1 MGFEMEENKIFYNN
15 EEKLNFIIDHLKLDV
30 KEIEKTFGYKSGY
43 VSKLRSNIYS
53 TLKPIHFYAFE
64 SAYGI
69 PRKIFTDRKINSSSQ
84 IIAILNSKKDKQK
97 SIFSDNE
104 FIFEKLVGKWYAYVY
119 PGNPFISIYCI
130 ETTIHP
136 DYTITDEN
144 DNYGQLLIGELQSLL
159 IKKAINSKNF
169 ISILFDNADVGYEL
183 FHFSMLSKSG
193 QVKREMCS
201 FGFFSRKK
209 INVEV
214 AKTILGK
221 REDIQLKI
229 DFDLKERVAEYAV
242 MVEG

>member
-1 MGFEMEENKIFYNN
+1 MEENKIFYNN

-30 KEIEKTFGYKSGY
+30 AEIEKTFGYRSGY
-43 VSKLRSNIYS
+43 VSKLRSDIYS

-119 PGNPFISIYCI
+119 PGNPFIPIYCI

-159 IKKAINSKNF
+159 IKKTINSKNF

-193 QVKREMCS
+193 QVKREMCN

-209 INVEV
+209 IDVEI

>member
-1 MGFEMEENKIFYNN
+1 MEENKIFYNN

-30 KEIEKTFGYKSGY
+30 AEIEKTFGYRSGY
-43 VSKLRSNIYS
+43 VSKLRSDIYS

-193 QVKREMCS
+193 QVKREMCN

-209 INVEV
+209 IDVEI

-242 MVEG
+242 MVER

>member
-1 MGFEMEENKIFYNN
+1 MEDNFFYN

-30 KEIEKTFGYKSGY
+30 KEIEKKFGYSSGY
-43 VSKLRSNIYS
+43 VSKLRHHSYGK
-53 TLKPIHFYAFE
+53 LKPMHFYAFE

-69 PRKIFTDRKINSSSQ
+69 PCKIFTDKKINSSSQ
-84 IIAILNSKKDKQK
+84 IISLLKSKSESKKG
-97 SIFSDNE
+97 IFEEDE
-104 FIFEKLVGKWYAYVY
+104 FILEKLIGRWYAYVY
-119 PGNPFISIYCI
+119 PGNPFLPIYCI
-130 ETTIHP
+130 ETTIHS

-144 DNYGQLLIGELQSLL
+144 NNYGKLLIGELQSLL

-193 QVKREMCS
+193 QVKREMCN

-209 INVEV
+209 IDLEL

-242 MVEG
+242 LVEE

>member
-1 MGFEMEENKIFYNN
+1 MEENKIFYNN

-30 KEIEKTFGYKSGY
+30 AEIEKTFGYRSGY
-43 VSKLRSNIYS
+43 VSKLRSDIYS

-97 SIFSDNE
+97 SIFSENE

-119 PGNPFISIYCI
+119 PGNPFIPIYCI

-183 FHFSMLSKSG
+183 FHFSMLSKSS
-193 QVKREMCS
+193 QVKREMCN

-209 INVEV
+209 IDVDV

-242 MVEG
+242 MVEET

>member
-1 MGFEMEENKIFYNN
+1 MEEDEIFYNN

-30 KEIEKTFGYKSGY
+30 KEIEKAFGYKSGY
-43 VSKLRSNIYS
+43 VSKLRSNTYS

-84 IIAILNSKKDKQK
+84 IIAILKPKIEKKKD
-97 SIFSDNE
+97 IFEENE
-104 FIFEKLVGKWYAYVY
+104 FVFEQLVGKWYAYVY
-119 PGNPFISIYCI
+119 PGNPFIPIYCI
-130 ETTIHP
+130 ETIIHP

-144 DNYGQLLIGELQSLL
+144 NNYGQLLIGELQSLF

-193 QVKREMCS
+193 QVKREMCN

-209 INVEV
+209 IDLEI

-221 REDIQLKI
+221 REEIQLKI

-242 MVEG
+242 MV

>member
-1 MGFEMEENKIFYNN
+1 MEEDEIFYNN

-30 KEIEKTFGYKSGY
+30 KEIEKTFGYRSGY
-43 VSKLRSNIYS
+43 VSKLRSDTYS
-53 TLKPIHFYAFE
+53 TLKPLHFYAFE

-69 PRKIFTDRKINSSSQ
+69 PRKIFTDKKINSSSQ
-84 IIAILNSKKDKQK
+84 IVAILKPKSEKQK
-97 SIFSDNE
+97 GIFEENE
-104 FIFEKLVGKWYAYVY
+104 FVFEKLVGKWYAYVY
-119 PGNPFISIYCI
+119 PGNPFIPIYCI
-130 ETTIHP
+130 ETTIHS

-144 DNYGQLLIGELQSLL
+144 NNYGQLLIGELQSLF

-193 QVKREMCS
+193 QVKREMCN

-209 INVEV
+209 IEVDV

-242 MVEG
+242 IVEE

>member
-1 MGFEMEENKIFYNN
+1 MEEDKIFYNN
-15 EEKLNFIIDHLKLDV
+15 EEKLNFIIDYLKLDV

-43 VSKLRSNIYS
+43 VSKLRSDTYS

-69 PRKIFTDRKINSSSQ
+69 SRKIFTDRKINSSSQ
-84 IIAILNSKKDKQK
+84 IIAILKPKSKKQK
-97 SIFSDNE
+97 GIFEENE
-104 FIFEKLVGKWYAYVY
+104 FVFEKLVGRWYAYVY
-119 PGNPFISIYCI
+119 PGNPFIPMYCI
-130 ETTIHP
+130 ETIIHP

-144 DNYGQLLIGELQSLL
+144 NNYGQLLIGELQSLF

-193 QVKREMCS
+193 QVKREMS
-201 FGFFSRKK
+201 NFGFFSRKK
-209 INVEV
+209 IDLEV
-214 AKTILGK
+214 AKTILGERK
-221 REDIQLKI
+221 NVQLKI

-242 MVEG
+242 MVEE

>member
-1 MGFEMEENKIFYNN
+1 MEENKIFYNN

-30 KEIEKTFGYKSGY
+30 AEIEKTFGYRSGY
-43 VSKLRSNIYS
+43 VSKLRSDIYS

-97 SIFSDNE
+97 SIFSENE

-119 PGNPFISIYCI
+119 PGNPFIPIYCI

-193 QVKREMCS
+193 QVKREMCN

-209 INVEV
+209 IDVEV

>member
-1 MGFEMEENKIFYNN
+1 MIMKNEKFYNS
-15 EEKLNFIIDHLKLDV
+15 EEKLNFIINYLNLNV
-30 KEIEKTFGYKSGY
+30 KEIEKNFGYASGY
-43 VSKLRSNIYS
+43 VSKLRNYAHN

-64 SAYGI
+64 SAYNI
-69 PRKIFTDRKINSSSQ
+69 PRKIFTDTNINTSTQ
-84 IIAILNSKKDKQK
+84 IISILNRESEKVED
-97 SIFSDNE
+97 IFEEND
-104 FIFEKLVGKWYAYVY
+104 FIFEKLVGRWYAYVY
-119 PGNPFISIYCI
+119 PGNPFIPIYCI
-130 ETTIHP
+130 ETTVHP

-144 DNYGQLLIGELQSLL
+144 NNYGKLLIGELQSLF

-169 ISILFDNADVGYEL
+169 VSIMFDNADVGYEL

-193 QVKREMCS
+193 QVKREMCN

-209 INVEV
+209 IDLEL

-242 MVEG
+242 MVEELN